1 MHPALPASLSSAL
14 ADLLA
19 DPAVVAADG
28 GAAAT
33 PAASRT
39 PAPEDD
45 RSLPAQGRLP
55 LPLLAAIGERLA
67 AGAATWK
74 LDDTVAEVARL
85 ERWGLQLQALAQV
98 MQRGPRLRRETVDL
112 GLALLQ
118 TLAEWS
124 AEAARQ
130 GVDLHGPAASVPVQ
144 GNPAALKHLLDLL
157 IEHGLQQGRSLRLD
171 IEDDPAAAQARVVLH
186 IDCAPAT
193 QSPPGDTL
201 AWLLLQPLARALML
215 VPDRQRVPGG
225 ERLVLSLPRA

>member
-1 MHPALPASLSSAL
+1 MNTRHPLPATLSSAL
-14 ADLLA
+14 AELLA
-19 DPAVVAADG
+19 EPAVVAADG
-28 GAAAT
+28 GGAD
-33 PAASRT
+33 
-39 PAPEDD
+39 DD

-55 LPLLAAIGERLA
+55 LQLLAAIGERLA
-67 AGAATWK
+67 AGAACWK
-74 LDDTVAEVARL
+74 LEDTMAEVARL

-98 MQRGPRLRRETVDL
+98 MQRGPRLRRESVDL

-124 AEAARQ
+124 TEAARQ
-130 GVDLHGPAASVPVQ
+130 GVDLHGPATGVQVQ

-171 IEDDPAAAQARVVLH
+171 IEHDPAAAQARLVLH
-186 IDCAPAT
+186 VDCAPAT

-215 VPDRQRVPGG
+215 APERQRVPGG
-225 ERLVLSLPRA
+225 ERLTLALPRA